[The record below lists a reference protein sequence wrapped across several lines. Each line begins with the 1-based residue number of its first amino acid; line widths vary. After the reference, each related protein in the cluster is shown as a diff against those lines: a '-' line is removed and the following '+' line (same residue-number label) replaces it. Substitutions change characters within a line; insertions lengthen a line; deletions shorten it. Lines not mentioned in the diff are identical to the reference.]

1 MDTVFVLKSIWVFLL
16 GAGVALIGLYTL
28 LTRPDM
34 GSNPFIIMLMGLFFT
49 GAGSIYGKKK
59 LRGGYPMVS
68 GPPERE
74 QRGLGYPPFLQL
86 PRHREQPPSET
97 PAEPREYYME
107 ARETHVEPTAPSEP
121 RKVPTQAMEPMEP
134 RETPSEDF
142 LEIAEEKI
150 GTETV
155 DPSKTPEFK
164 TPVGIAT
171 KTKGGRILKIVVCPN
186 CGAENETKDKFC
198 YSCGFKIKLDKK
210 KKRKKP
216 VAEKATPKKPAVK
229 ITTKKPI
236 SKSPKTTKFVLKT
249 TPLTTKTPFK
259 LPAKKKP
266 VKKAKKKPA
275 EKSVNLLDAA
285 DSV

>member
-16 GAGVALIGLYTL
+16 GVAVSLIGLYTL

-59 LRGGYPMVS
+59 LRGGYPPGSV
-68 GPPERE
+68 PPERE
-74 QRGLGYPPFLQL
+74 QRGLGYPPFFQL
-86 PRHREQPPSET
+86 PRRREQYPGEAPP
-97 PAEPREYYME
+97 EPREYYTE
-107 ARETHVEPTAPSEP
+107 AREEHVEPTAPSEP
-121 RKVPTQAMEPMEP
+121 REVPMEAIEP
-134 RETPSEDF
+134 REPREPAETPSEDF

-155 DPSKTPEFK
+155 APSK

-171 KTKGGRILKIVVCPN
+171 KPKGGRILKIVVCPN

-198 YSCGFKIKLDKK
+198 YSCGFKIKPDKK

-216 VAEKATPKKPAVK
+216 VAKKTAPKKPAVK

-236 SKSPKTTKFVLKT
+236 SKTPKTESKFVLKT
-249 TPLTTKTPFK
+249 THLTTKTPVK

-275 EKSVNLLDAA
+275 EKSTDFLEAA
-285 DSV
+285 ESV